1 MRRLLLSF
9 SAFLALALTV
19 MFPAPSAQAAT
30 VLVNLGDL
38 TFTPKDVTISVGD
51 SVRWSDESD
60 APHTVTSDDGREF
73 NSNPNCNPIV
83 SATCMSRG
91 QTFEH
96 KFNSAGTFAY
106 HCTIH
111 QQQGMVG
118 TIRVQPAPATTT
130 TRATATTRASA
141 TTAPGATTST
151 ARGATTTTTEFL
163 PGGPIDV
170 GDTTSTSTPTGSATA
185 KTKGGGSGSK
195 AVVVIVAALA
205 AISVGGGALLWRLRP
220 RP

>member
-19 MFPAPSAQAAT
+19 TFPAPSAQAAT

-51 SVRWSDESD
+51 SVRWTSQSD
-60 APHTVTSDDGREF
+60 APHSVTARNGSFDLPG
-73 NSNPNCNPIV
+73 PAPCNGV
-83 SATCMSRG
+83 AFCMSRG
-91 QTFEH
+91 QSVTHQFTTPGTFEYYCRVH
-96 KFNSAGTFAY
+96 EAQN
-106 HCTIH
+106 
-111 QQQGMVG
+111 MVG
-118 TIRVQPAPATTT
+118 TVIVQPAAVTT

-141 TTAPGATTST
+141 TTAAGATTST

-185 KTKGGGSGSK
+185 KTKGGGNGSK

>member
-60 APHTVTSDDGREF
+60 APHSIVADSGEF
-73 NSNPNCNPIV
+73 SYMANCNPIV

-96 KFNSAGTFAY
+96 KFNNAGKFDY
-106 HCTIH
+106 HCTVH
-111 QQQGMVG
+111 KEQGMVG
-118 TIRVQPAPATTT
+118 TVRVQPVAVSTT
-130 TRATATTRASA
+130 TRSTATTRASA

-185 KTKGGGSGSK
+185 KTKGGGNGSK
-195 AVVVIVAALA
+195 AVVVIVTALA